1 MCQPLNLITSLN
13 PKFFFTYITE
23 QNKAYYSVMNK
34 KNFRTIFKIDF
45 EKQTESNI
53 IAQILSTG
61 RRYGA

>member
-1 MCQPLNLITSLN
+1 
-13 PKFFFTYITE
+13 
-23 QNKAYYSVMNK
+23 MNK